1 MFYEACCSISNYIRY
16 KTDCKQTVYNF
27 TRNNHYIWYTAYMKK
42 DTNIRIF
49 YEDYKQL
56 SKIAKQSGR
65 TMKWMFKIILNAYKL
80 K

>member
-1 MFYEACCSISNYIRY
+1 
-16 KTDCKQTVYNF
+16 
-27 TRNNHYIWYTAYMKK
+27 MKK